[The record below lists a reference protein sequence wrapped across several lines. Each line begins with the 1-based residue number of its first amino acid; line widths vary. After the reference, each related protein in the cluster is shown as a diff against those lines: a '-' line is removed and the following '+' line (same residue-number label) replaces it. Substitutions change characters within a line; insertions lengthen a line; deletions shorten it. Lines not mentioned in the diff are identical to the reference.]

1 MDSTAASASS
11 HAACATDI
19 PRRRAAYALYLAVD
33 LVFAAVTLARLV
45 RTARLSRAQHRAAR
59 DAAAQPLLDRT
70 SPAPEPAS
78 DPATT
83 TTISFTPKILYFSL
97 TFSTCI
103 GLPMVSL
110 SLSPSLFPHSLHIHA
125 CVCFY
130 HDTTTNTPQC
140 VRCCTRCRARRAR

>member
-110 SLSPSLFPHSLHIHA
+110 SLSLPPCFPIPCTFTHV
-125 CVCFY
+125 CVFI
-130 HDTTTNTPQC
+130 TTPTPPQC
-140 VRCCTRCRARRAR
+140 ARCCTRCRARRAR